1 MCVHPLPLA
10 GAEKVMAAVAVQLA
24 GWWAR
29 CGHTNMCSGDQ
40 VAVLLKQIPGDE
52 TVNVFSGMPLLTISF
67 YHAIV
72 HDNDSVNAG
81 IKSACSST

>member
-1 MCVHPLPLA
+1 MWIGGADCTGPCWLHSVMCVHPLPLA

-40 VAVLLKQIPGDE
+40 VAVLLEQ
-52 TVNVFSGMPLLTISF
+52 VQRVV
-67 YHAIV
+67 A
-72 HDNDSVNAG
+72 
-81 IKSACSST
+81 